1 MLLLEHI
8 ATVMVNVEGG
18 TTVGESDHV
27 ALAGAGKA
35 QKPRLQVYSV
45 LLAQTGE
52 CLQVVC
58 STDGQI

>member
-1 MLLLEHI
+1 
-8 ATVMVNVEGG
+8 MVNVEGG
-18 TTVGESDHV
+18 TTVGESDQV